1 MYGCNVALMMMHYDG
16 PASQTR
22 LLTSSEVHKTFCTL
36 WHTDTSDKEVSPG
49 IVKSLQT
56 FVASTN
62 NQTTGL
68 ISDWWATWAR
78 LTISPPHLISWNCCG
93 ESLTYPYLWLYILA
107 VAIEEIM
114 RIMRLVTLRLLS
126 AHLDLL
132 IFIIQTGKCVF
143 NIDLCLM
150 FEKVATLDFH
160 RLGKVP

>member
-1 MYGCNVALMMMHYDG
+1 MG
-16 PASQTR
+16 R
-22 LLTSSEVHKTFCTL
+22 
-36 WHTDTSDKEVSPG
+36 VSL
-49 IVKSLQT
+49 I
-56 FVASTN
+56 
-62 NQTTGL
+62 L
-68 ISDWWATWAR
+68 ISDST
-78 LTISPPHLISWNCCG
+78 
-93 ESLTYPYLWLYILA
+93 LA
-107 VAIEEIM
+107 VAVEEIM

>member
-22 LLTSSEVHKTFCTL
+22 LLTSCALHKTFCTS
-36 WHTDTSDKEVSPG
+36 WHTDTRKFLRPG
-49 IVKSLQT
+49 TVKSLQI

-68 ISDWWATWAR
+68 ISDWWATKAR

-93 ESLTYPYLWLYILA
+93 ESLTYHYLWLYILA
-107 VAIEEIM
+107 VAIEDIM

-132 IFIIQTGKCVF
+132 IFLIQNGKCVF